1 MSLPSASL
9 VSAVSDS
16 PNGRA
21 VQTDDEKKEAGA
33 DAEGRAAL
41 PIEGGQDARYHFHMV
56 AERGSD
62 PLLAESQTSNI
73 MTMLQR
79 LESKVD
85 ALMMRGDRQ
94 LLAPKRTAEPAEPEE
109 TLADSLEEAVAEKRF
124 IRGKRLK

>member
-1 MSLPSASL
+1 MSLSALPLSSVDPL
-9 VSAVSDS
+9 T
-16 PNGRA
+16 
-21 VQTDDEKKEAGA
+21 QTTWTQTEEAET

-56 AERGSD
+56 AEHGSD
-62 PLLAESQTSNI
+62 PRLAESQTSSI

-94 LLAPKRTAEPAEPEE
+94 LLAPKRTAEPAEPTEP
-109 TLADSLEEAVAEKRF
+109 DSVEEAADTKTWIF
-124 IRGKRLK
+124 LANW